1 MKVTIGKAGLAKTQ
15 QDEFPETT
23 QCCKCKGEA
32 RIGFVAHEGIDMD
45 DRKTD
50 QVCRLHFNEGKGGM
64 WPHDY
69 VSVAVYFCRECLEV
83 TALYN
88 QG

>member
-1 MKVTIGKAGLAKTQ
+1 MKVTIGKEGLAKTQ

-32 RIGFVAHEGIDMD
+32 RIGFVAHEGIDKND
-45 DRKTD
+45 LRSI
-50 QVCRLHFNEGKGGM
+50 QVYRLHSNEKGGM

>member
-32 RIGFVAHEGIDMD
+32 RIGFVAHEGID
-45 DRKTD
+45 K
-50 QVCRLHFNEGKGGM
+50 E
-64 WPHDY
+64 
-69 VSVAVYFCRECLEV
+69 EV
-83 TALYN
+83 
-88 QG
+88 